1 VSELAARS
9 QGRLSGG
16 GVSVLSDLRR
26 QFCALAVLDRGEE
39 IKQESGAAEIPA
51 VAEMTEGMVNG
62 FGA

>member
-1 VSELAARS
+1 
-9 QGRLSGG
+9 
-16 GVSVLSDLRR
+16 VSVLADLRR
-26 QFCALAVLDRGEE
+26 QCCALALLDRGEE